1 MKTADEWIAWLKAG
15 GDGVPDCT
23 YGEPDDG
30 WIDMRTE
37 AMRDFIR
44 MIQDDIR
51 VVKVDETAD
60 SASPKE
66 TER

>member
-1 MKTADEWIAWLKAG
+1 MVE
-15 GDGVPDCT
+15 DGVPDCT